1 MLKRVLINRCLH
13 HATSKTKCY
22 ENIHKLD
29 HIREEL
35 YEIKEIVKSYNER
48 LTISYTTNIIA
59 LTFTSIMF
67 FSKLLVS

>member
-1 MLKRVLINRCLH
+1 MLKRILINRCLH
-13 HATSKTKCY
+13 HANSKTKCY

-35 YEIKEIVKSYNER
+35 NEIKEIVKSYDER